1 MTNAA
6 IQSQPPPQ
14 PPPVAA
20 SKHCG
25 DPAAQ
30 HVLAGPIGLIGP
42 AVLIALSA
50 VATIWLTYAGIKI
63 EGAYLHNYGFFFDPA
78 AYYLHNIEVF
88 RHYESQGLLATLVH
102 QITHNPRDPARII
115 PHLLIAPQSLISLW
129 GHMWTQMPL
138 VFAFLSLLSTTTWV
152 RTRSLLLGCA
162 AIASFA
168 CMPFLYD
175 PMHGVAAYWLDFT
188 PACALGCLALCLVRF
203 MLRPHLAW
211 MLAFGIFASLA
222 ALSRW
227 SSSFY
232 VISFAALAFPLALSA
247 NHRSRHI
254 SKCILVALLGAFL
267 GLLFLFGFWQEN
279 SWYYKTFG
287 FAFGAPIS
295 QSVLWTSQAIV
306 KMIGAPLLA
315 ALLALSLLQVRRLKQ
330 DARVIATC
338 WWLPISTFLFVCC
351 VVKAVDG
358 YHPLVYFGPA
368 LAVSA
373 FGPLTISSELAG
385 KWRAATAAILL
396 LCFGVGVHS
405 YEVARK
411 TANNPLPEQAL
422 KKRADAALAK
432 LIIDTN
438 SRCFTEFD
446 TESVRPQ
453 MEVFFFHKR
462 FCDWVSYF
470 SIHESYLRFIYEG
483 ATPPQMADRA
493 FKQIKNKVELVAVFA
508 NPSEALKPGVFN
520 NQYSAAVSKGV
531 AEKVATDP
539 DFQLAG
545 QVQAPAG
552 LLAVYKNSAYK
563 PRQALMPR

>member
-1 MTNAA
+1 MTSTTISPQSSLSAESEPRAA
-6 IQSQPPPQ
+6 DLVTKSP
-14 PPPVAA
+14 
-20 SKHCG
+20 
-25 DPAAQ
+25 
-30 HVLAGPIGLIGP
+30 LAGTVML
-42 AVLIALSA
+42 VTLSA
-50 VATIWLTYAGIKI
+50 MATIWLTFAGIKI

-78 AYYLHNIEVF
+78 AYYLHNIEVY
-88 RHYESQGLLATLVH
+88 RHYESQGILSTLAH
-102 QITHNPRDPARII
+102 QIAHNPRDPARIV
-115 PHLLIAPQSLISLW
+115 PHLLFAPQSLISLW

-138 VFAFLSLLSTTTWV
+138 VFAFLSLLSTTTWA
-152 RTRSLLLGCA
+152 RTRSLLLSCA

-168 CMPFLYD
+168 SMPFLYD

-203 MLRPHLAW
+203 LMRPHLGW
-211 MLAFGIFASLA
+211 MFFFGIFASLA
-222 ALSRW
+222 ALNRW

-232 VISFAALAFPLALSA
+232 VIAFAALAFPLALTA
-247 NHRSRHI
+247 QNRSQSI
-254 SKCILVALLGAFL
+254 VKCVLVAFLGAAP

-295 QSVLWTSQAIV
+295 QSVLWTSKAIV
-306 KMIGAPLLA
+306 KMIGAPLLCTI
-315 ALLALSLLQVRRLKQ
+315 LAMSLLHLKRLKQ
-330 DARVIATC
+330 EARVIALC
-338 WWLPISTFLFVCC
+338 WWLPISILLFVCC

-373 FGPLTISSELAG
+373 FGALRTPSELTG
-385 KWRAATAAILL
+385 KWLGATVAILV
-396 LCFGVGVHS
+396 LCLAVGVHS

-411 TANNPLPEQAL
+411 IAHNPSPEETL
-422 KKRADAALAK
+422 KKKADAALAG
-432 LIIDTN
+432 LIIETN

-462 FCDWVSYF
+462 FCNWVSYF
-470 SIHESYLRFIYEG
+470 SIHESYLKFIYDN

-493 FKQIKNKVELVAVFA
+493 FKQLKNKVELVAVFA
-508 NPSEALKPGVFN
+508 NASDALKPGVFN

-531 AEKVATDP
+531 AEQVATDP
-539 DFQLAG
+539 DFHLTG
-545 QVQAPAG
+545 HVQAPAG
-552 LLAVYKNSAYK
+552 LLAVYKNNAYK
-563 PRQALMPR
+563 TLGTTLNPK